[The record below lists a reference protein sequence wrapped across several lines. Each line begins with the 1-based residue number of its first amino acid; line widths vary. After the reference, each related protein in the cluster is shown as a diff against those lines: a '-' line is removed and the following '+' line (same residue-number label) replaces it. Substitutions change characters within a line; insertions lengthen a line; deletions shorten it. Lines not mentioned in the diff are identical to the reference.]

1 MLVISVVALVALTFD
16 LLGSPVVD
24 RGTNPMQQGSSKYY
38 YHLRGSYNE
47 NEIDAECQL
56 VRLFRH
62 IKRDKVEIGVTLLF
76 LLTIVGISFI
86 ERGECNSEAMKVQ
99 SKTML
104 KVLVE
109 QGVQRQ
115 EDIQEKEQEMMMQE
129 DKVGE
134 RLNTTAES
142 PITE

>member
-1 MLVISVVALVALTFD
+1 MALTVD
-16 LLGSPVVD
+16 LLSSPVVD
-24 RGTNPMQQGSSKYY
+24 RGPNPMQQGSSKYY

-47 NEIDAECQL
+47 NGSDAECQL

-99 SKTML
+99 SLLQTKTML

-115 EDIQEKEQEMMMQE
+115 ENMQEKEQEAMMQE

-134 RLNTTAES
+134 RQNTTVES